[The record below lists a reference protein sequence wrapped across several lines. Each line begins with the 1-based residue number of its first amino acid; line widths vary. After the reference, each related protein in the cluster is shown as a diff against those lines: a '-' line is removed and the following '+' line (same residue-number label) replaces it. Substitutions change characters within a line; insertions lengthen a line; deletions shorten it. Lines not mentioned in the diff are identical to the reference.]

1 MCKKSTGTEQECNNS
16 KVVPLICTIYLNK
29 MMKTRNFNLP
39 TSIKRML
46 LLVVVVAIGSQARAQ
61 WKSFKVSDK
70 GDTLNIIDKKGLKQG
85 AWVETTQPLRGN
97 PGYEEEGVYKN
108 DKREGLWRRYNLQ
121 GDVLAM
127 ENYKWG
133 LLNGKCQYFTLDGM
147 EREENWKALDPDKEY
162 DTLDVPD
169 LYIPDVYKKVV
180 VKNEGYA
187 MKHGK
192 WTFYDPRTGFIQKT
206 ESYYRDSLE
215 NPMKAFGFNKKQP
228 IDDSTKLAWK
238 KKALLVKTPEI
249 KEYEKKNAGK
259 KKVAVRDGSTGL

>member
-1 MCKKSTGTEQECNNS
+1 MQFYNASILIQHVGACSVNFVSNIYSIMKQFHFS
-16 KVVPLICTIYLNK
+16 KGVFQRWLFAVSILFACTC
-29 MMKTRNFNLP
+29 
-39 TSIKRML
+39 
-46 LLVVVVAIGSQARAQ
+46 AQAQ
-61 WKSFKVSDK
+61 WKSFKTTDK
-70 GDTLNIIDKKGLKQG
+70 GDTINIVDKSGKKQG
-85 AWVETTQPLRGN
+85 AWIETTPSLRGN

-108 DKREGLWRRYNLQ
+108 GKKEGLWRRYNLQ

-133 LLNGKCQYFTLDGM
+133 LMNGKAQYFTVDGI

-169 LYIPDVYKKVV
+169 LYVPDQYTKVI

-192 WTFYDPRTGFIQKT
+192 WTFYDPRTGFIERT
-206 ESYYRDSLE
+206 ENYYRDSLE
-215 NPMKAFGFNKKQP
+215 NPMKIFGFKTKKP
-228 IDDSTKLAWK
+228 LDDSTEQALK
-238 KKALLVKTPEI
+238 KKAHLVKTREI
-249 KEYEKKNAGK
+249 LEYEKKNAGK